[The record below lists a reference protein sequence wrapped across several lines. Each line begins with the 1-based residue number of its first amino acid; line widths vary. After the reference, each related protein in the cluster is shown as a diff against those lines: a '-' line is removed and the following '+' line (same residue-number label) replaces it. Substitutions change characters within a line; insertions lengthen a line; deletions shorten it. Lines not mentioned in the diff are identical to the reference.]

1 MEDKRPIFKVI
12 VAGGRKFKDY
22 ELLKSKL
29 DTILAEKRKTH
40 RIYIISG
47 MAQGADTL
55 GERYANENGFTI
67 LGFPAEWNLYGK
79 SAGIRRNAEMA
90 KVGDAL
96 IAFWD
101 GESPGTKNMIET
113 ARDKRLMVR
122 VIKY

>member
-1 MEDKRPIFKVI
+1 MKNKKPIFKVI
-12 VAGGRKFKDY
+12 IAGGRKFNDY
-22 ELLKSKL
+22 NLLKNKL

-40 RIYIISG
+40 QIYIISG
-47 MAQGADTL
+47 MAKGADTL
-55 GERYANENGFTI
+55 GERYANENNFTV

-79 SAGIRRNAEMA
+79 SAGIRRNEEMA

-101 GESPGTKNMIET
+101 GESPGTKHMIET
-113 ARDKRLMVR
+113 AKDKRLLVR